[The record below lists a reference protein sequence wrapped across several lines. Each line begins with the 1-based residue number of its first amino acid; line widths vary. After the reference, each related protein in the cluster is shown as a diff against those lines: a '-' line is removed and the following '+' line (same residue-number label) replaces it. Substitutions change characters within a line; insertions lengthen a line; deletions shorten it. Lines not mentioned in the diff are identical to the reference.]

1 MQEHGNKDLE
11 LSEKYKIKKY
21 FYDHLL
27 DDIAYIRWRTQKIEK
42 LTNRLVTFNF
52 LETHLERKTKLVN
65 RRNTNA
71 RSSNIT
77 QWINAANLM
86 DAAHSEGIIHG
97 DLNFK
102 NIAHFDN
109 KIIILDWEPCLK
121 QVING
126 KPTLMVTL
134 PKTCK
139 HDIENEKVSKNTDLL
154 CFAKLIRQIKGS
166 EFPTRNLVKYSSN
179 KFYTMLYC

>member
-1 MQEHGNKDLE
+1 MALGNIRQKRCEQLGEIITQGMQKHGSKDLE

-42 LTNRLVTFNF
+42 LTNKLVTFDF

-65 RRNTNA
+65 RRDTNA
-71 RSSNIT
+71 RNSSIT

-86 DAAHSEGIIHG
+86 DVAHSEGIIHG

-102 NIAHFDN
+102 
-109 KIIILDWEPCLK
+109 
-121 QVING
+121 
-126 KPTLMVTL
+126 
-134 PKTCK
+134 
-139 HDIENEKVSKNTDLL
+139 
-154 CFAKLIRQIKGS
+154 
-166 EFPTRNLVKYSSN
+166 
-179 KFYTMLYC
+179 YCAF